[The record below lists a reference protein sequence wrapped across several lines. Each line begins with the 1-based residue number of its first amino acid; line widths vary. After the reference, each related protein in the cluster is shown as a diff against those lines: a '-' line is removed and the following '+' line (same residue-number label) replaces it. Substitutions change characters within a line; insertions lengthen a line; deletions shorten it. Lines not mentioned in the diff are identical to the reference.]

1 MIKLNIIVIAALVII
16 GLSCGRQS
24 TDQATSDEMPSEFYD
39 MHNARIALD
48 YIGTYSGVLPCADCE
63 GIITEVIL
71 VDESQFIRRTQHIG
85 HEDMVFEESGIYSWN
100 EAGNTIT
107 LEGTAKPNQY
117 FVSENSIFHLDM
129 NGNRIEG
136 ELAEMYILKKT
147 NTY

>member
-85 HEDMVFEESGIYSWN
+85 HEDMVFEESAPSYSP
-100 EAGNTIT
+100 APPTLSFSIKIT
-107 LEGTAKPNQY
+107 VFPK
-117 FVSENSIFHLDM
+117 SIALM
-129 NGNRIEG
+129 
-136 ELAEMYILKKT
+136 AAA
-147 NTY
+147 